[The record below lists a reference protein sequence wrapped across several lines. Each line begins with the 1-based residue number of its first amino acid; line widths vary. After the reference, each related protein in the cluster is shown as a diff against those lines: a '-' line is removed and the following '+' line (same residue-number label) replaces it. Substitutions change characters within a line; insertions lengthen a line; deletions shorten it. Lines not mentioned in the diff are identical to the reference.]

1 MIYIKIF
8 INYLKKLF
16 YYKYNIYDYFII
28 YNYNKDSTLLYDN
41 INSDKIPMGP
51 VDDEFNLKYLFL
63 VNFKK

>member
-1 MIYIKIF
+1 MMIYIKIF

-41 INSDKIPMGP
+41 IDSDKIPMGP
-51 VDDEFNLKYLFL
+51 VDDEFNL
-63 VNFKK
+63 